1 MFGHLKPQDFMNWM
15 ESGEAPAVHRTHLE
29 SCARCRETWESLKPV
44 HDEVAALDIEIPE
57 PDWTQF
63 RSSVR
68 DELLS
73 QSMQRQSAV
82 WPWTGRTF
90 RPALAWALSML
101 LAVGIPT
108 GAFLWHLQK
117 DNIEATHIDTTSSST
132 PAADLIEAG
141 TEKAVFDDLMDLSD
155 SEQVQL
161 QQMLLAAQK
170 GTPQIQ

>member
-1 MFGHLKPQDFMNWM
+1 MFGHLKPQDFLNFL
-15 ESGEAPAVHRTHLE
+15 ESGETPSVHRTHIE
-29 SCARCRETWESLKPV
+29 SCARCREVQESLKPM
-44 HDEVAALDIEIPE
+44 HAEVASLDSEIPE
-57 PDWTQF
+57 PDWATF

-73 QSMQRQSAV
+73 RSIQRQSSV
-82 WPWTGRTF
+82 WPWSQWTF
-90 RPALAWALSML
+90 RPALVWALSML

-117 DNIEATHIDTTSSST
+117 DNIAATERDTTVQST

-141 TEKAVFDDLMDLSD
+141 TEKTVFDDLMDLND
-155 SEQVQL
+155 SEQAQL

>member
-1 MFGHLKPQDFMNWM
+1 MFGHLKPQDFVNWM
-15 ESGEAPAVHRTHLE
+15 EGGEAPAVHKTHLE
-29 SCARCRETWESLKPV
+29 SCARCREVWESLKPL
-44 HDEVAALDIEIPE
+44 HDEVASLDTEIPE

-73 QSMQRQSAV
+73 RSIQRQSAV

-117 DNIEATHIDTTSSST
+117 DNISTTRVETASPST

-155 SEQVQL
+155 SEQAQL
-161 QQMLLAAQK
+161 QQMLLATQK

>member
-1 MFGHLKPQDFMNWM
+1 MLGHLKPQDFLNWI
-15 ESGEAPAVHRTHLE
+15 EGGETPTVHSTHLE
-29 SCARCRETWESLKPV
+29 ACARCRETLESLRLL
-44 HDEVAALDIEIPE
+44 HTEVASLDTELPE
-57 PDWTQF
+57 PDWSQF
-63 RSSVR
+63 RASVR

-73 QSMQRQSAV
+73 RSIQRQSSV
-82 WPWTGRTF
+82 WPWARWTF

-108 GAFLWHLQK
+108 GAFLWHLQN
-117 DNIEATHIDTTSSST
+117 DNIAATHRETTSQTT

-141 TEKAVFDDLMDLSD
+141 TEKTVFDDLMDLSD
-155 SEQVQL
+155 SEQAEL